1 MVSKRNLVILAGVL
15 VVLLAI
21 NFFQKRGHERRT
33 SRPATTVLIEGTLSA
48 DDLGRITLGQGET
61 DEAVVLAQGPTGWV
75 VETAWDAPANEARI
89 GALLRNLSD
98 LSGEFRAENADVL
111 ADFDLDEAAAVRIRA
126 TDRDGTEA
134 FGLDIGGKPERAT
147 GNFVRVPGSD
157 RVHLTQ
163 TNLLASLGLYAGPD
177 APKSSHFIDLQA
189 VQEDRRAVDRI
200 ILDDGGTVLEMTKE
214 FAVIEPAPDD
224 TTGAGPEIDRD
235 TWEWNLVRPDAK
247 PLAKTKADGV
257 LGAVTTIRAVDVD
270 DPGAVPADYGL
281 DQPARTATMVLEDG
295 TEVVLEFGSDRP
307 AEEGRQ
313 AGTWLRVRGEKTVW
327 VVTDFSVKNIFKDV
341 DDLLPG
347 GDEAAGASHDG
358 HDH

>member
-21 NFFQKRGHERRT
+21 NFFQKQGHERRT
-33 SRPATTVLIEGTLSA
+33 SRPATEVLIPGTQSA
-48 DDLGRITLGQGET
+48 DELGRITIGHGE
-61 DEAVVLAQGPTGWV
+61 DGGEVVLGHGPTGWV
-75 VETAWDAPANEARI
+75 VETAWDAPANEARL

-98 LSGEFRAENADVL
+98 LTGEFRAENPDVL
-111 ADFDLDEAAAVRIRA
+111 ADFQLDRAAAVRIRA
-126 TDRDGTEA
+126 SGRDGQEA
-134 FGLDIGGKPERAT
+134 FALDIGGKPERAN

-157 RVHLTQ
+157 RVYLTQ

-200 ILDDGGTVLEMTKE
+200 VLDDGGAVLEMAKE

-235 TWEWNLVRPDAK
+235 TWEWNLVRPDTK
-247 PLAKTKADGV
+247 PLAKTKADAV

-281 DQPARTATMVLEDG
+281 DQPSRTATLVLEDG
-295 TEVVLEFGSDRP
+295 AEIVLEFGADRP

-313 AGTWLRVRGEKTVW
+313 AGTWMRIRGDATIW
-327 VVTDFSVKNIFKDV
+327 VVTDYNVKNIFKKV
-341 DDLLPG
+341 DDLLP
-347 GDEAAGASHDG
+347 E
-358 HDH
+358 